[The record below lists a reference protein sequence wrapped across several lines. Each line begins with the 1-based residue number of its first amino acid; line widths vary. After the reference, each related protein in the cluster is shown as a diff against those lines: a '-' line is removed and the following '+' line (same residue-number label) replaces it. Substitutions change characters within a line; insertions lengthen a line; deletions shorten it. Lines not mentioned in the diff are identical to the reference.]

1 MQGARVLG
9 SSGLGYLRGSRK
21 TLYCLQT
28 VNITFEANMANGY
41 SVEDL
46 LDFLAHASQRGLM
59 PAATAQALAVASRN
73 VFAVLDDAERVDLR
87 AADLDAIIKRFANKR
102 ARDFNPS
109 SLKEYGRRVQRAVDL
124 FLQWRENP
132 ADFSVKTRTTNP
144 GKKKDRNSRTEFL
157 PTGTHDADSS
167 DRTSF
172 RSQGG
177 YQSSFPIRP
186 GKVVTISNVPEDL
199 SAAEAE
205 RLAQFV
211 KMLAID

>member
-1 MQGARVLG
+1 
-9 SSGLGYLRGSRK
+9 
-21 TLYCLQT
+21 
-28 VNITFEANMANGY
+28 MANGY
-41 SVEDL
+41 SVDDL

-73 VFAVLDDAERVDLR
+73 VFAVLDDTERLDLR
-87 AADLDAIIKRFANKR
+87 EADLEAIIKRFANKR

-132 ADFSVKTRTTNP
+132 ADFSVKTRSTNP
-144 GKKKDRNSRTEFL
+144 GRKKDRNSKADLL
-157 PTGTHDADSS
+157 PSGSPDPDSV
-167 DRTSF
+167 DRTGS
-172 RSQGG
+172 RIHGG
-177 YQSSFPIRP
+177 YQSSFPVRP
-186 GKVVTISNVPEDL
+186 GRVVTISNVPEDL

>member
-1 MQGARVLG
+1 
-9 SSGLGYLRGSRK
+9 
-21 TLYCLQT
+21 
-28 VNITFEANMANGY
+28 MANGY
-41 SVEDL
+41 SVDDL

-73 VFAVLDDAERVDLR
+73 IFGVLDDTERADLR
-87 AADLDAIIKRFANKR
+87 KADLEAIIKRFANKR

-132 ADFSVKTRTTNP
+132 ADFSVKTRTTNV
-144 GKKKDRNSRTEFL
+144 GRKKDRNSRADPLTVGS
-157 PTGTHDADSS
+157 PDADLA
-167 DRTSF
+167 DRSTV
-172 RSQGG
+172 RIQGG
-177 YQSSFPIRP
+177 YQSSFPVRP
-186 GKVVTISNVPEDL
+186 GRVVTISNVPEDL
-199 SAAEAE
+199 SVAEAE

>member
-1 MQGARVLG
+1 
-9 SSGLGYLRGSRK
+9 
-21 TLYCLQT
+21 
-28 VNITFEANMANGY
+28 MANGY
-41 SVEDL
+41 SVDDL

-87 AADLDAIIKRFANKR
+87 EADLEAIIKRFSNKR

-132 ADFSVKTRTTNP
+132 ADFSVKTRSTNP
-144 GKKKDRNSRTEFL
+144 GRKKDRNSRAEHVASGG
-157 PTGTHDADSS
+157 PDATSG
-167 DRTSF
+167 DRTEV
-172 RSQGG
+172 RTLQGG
-177 YQSSFPIRP
+177 YQSAFPVRP

-205 RLAQFV
+205 RLAQFI
-211 KMLAID
+211 KMLAVD